1 MPLSAGDFTPYAER
15 AKQQNADLL
24 FVAWAGT
31 TGPRSGAPSASRA
44 SRARCNRHRPRRAG
58 DVELVR
64 PGHQLPLALRLQRA
78 EEPGQ
83 RLAGQEDEAA
93 QPAARHLH
101 AGRLRGRA
109 DDRPRGAEGRRRGRR
124 QDDQGAR
131 GLEVPGPKGPQRIRP
146 EDHAMLQPMFQVR
159 LRTVKGKQ
167 VPVPVK
173 TFSPGNVQPPVR
185 PFSELTA
192 STLQPRGTHPGDAEP
207 RARHRRRDHR
217 RRCRPGGPCGR
228 VPGDHRPERSRQD
241 LALQP
246 AVGPLPADAR
256 DDRDRRPRRH
266 QDRPTGERRPGW
278 GGRSRSR
285 ASFRG

>member
-1 MPLSAGDFTPYAER
+1 MPGSASDFTPYAER

-31 TGPRSGAPSASRA
+31 LERRSGAPSASRA
-44 SRARCNRHRPRRAG
+44 SRSVQIATGLAERATWSSYVPGINFLSHYVYNAPKNPVNDWLVKKMKRRN
-58 DVELVR
+58 
-64 PGHQLPLALRLQRA
+64 QLP
-78 EEPGQ
+78 G
-83 RLAGQEDEAA
+83 
-93 QPAARHLH
+93 HLH

-131 GLEVPGPKGPQRIRP
+131 GLEVPRPEGPAAIRP

-173 TFSPGNVQPPVR
+173 TFSPGNVQPPIR
-185 PFSELTA
+185 PFPA
-192 STLQPRGTHPGDAEP
+192 NDPSTLQPRGTHPGDAEP

-217 RRCRPGGPCGR
+217 RRCRPGGRSGEFLGIIGPNGAGKTSLFNLLSGLYRPTHGTIEIAGR
-228 VPGDHRPERSRQD
+228 TSPMT
-241 LALQP
+241 
-246 AVGPLPADAR
+246 
-256 DDRDRRPRRH
+256 
-266 QDRPTGERRPGW
+266 RPTGAPRPDW
-278 GGRSRSR
+278 DGRSRSP
-285 ASFRG
+285 SVFRG